1 MKPARLSRSWGVSLL
16 APAFCFPFW
25 SWFLAVCDRVPALDE
40 EIFDPR
46 APLALPRF
54 APPPDGPAPSS
65 SRRGP
70 LLPLKLAPSPP
81 SALDGVR
88 FFGRVRFDFLWSP
101 PSTSFISI
109 SCVRRDDLLWLQS
122 APSVSGEECIS
133 ISSFLGVGAPTVRS
147 SLSRSLSSLASLTTT
162 PLTVLGVDAVL
173 EVDALAGIFARKAK
187 ICAYNMSWR
196 PLIGYLSAMLYSLT
210 TSSRVLAGSWR

>member
-1 MKPARLSRSWGVSLL
+1 ML

-70 LLPLKLAPSPP
+70 LLPLKLGPSPT
-81 SALDGVR
+81 SAWDGVR

-122 APSVSGEECIS
+122 APSISGEECIS

-162 PLTVLGVDAVL
+162 PLSSSTVLGVDAVL
-173 EVDALAGIFARKAK
+173 EVDALAGIFARKAS
-187 ICAYNMSWR
+187 ICASNSSWK
-196 PLIGYLSAMLYSLT
+196 PSIGCLSAMLYSLT